1 MTKRILLSIFAMI
14 ALTTAAAQD
23 TVSGF
28 RFGYLSY
35 EAALQSMADYQQVQ
49 QKMDQM
55 RQQFQAETLRVEDE
69 FNLKYEEFL
78 DGQRDFPKTILQKR
92 QSELQELMER
102 NIRFKEESKQEL
114 EQTEKLLMAPLKI
127 RLIEQLGTIAR
138 ERGYAFIVDTDQ
150 KAMPYINPSM
160 GEDINQVFKTILV
173 HGDKI
178 GYLICVVPGNLE
190 VDLKG
195 AAKVSG
201 NKKIDTVPLKDL
213 TPLTG
218 YIRGG
223 CSPLGL
229 KKNFPIFI

>member
-14 ALTTAAAQD
+14 VLTTAAAQD
-23 TVSGF
+23 VVSGF

-35 EAALQSMADYQQVQ
+35 EAALKAMPDYELVQ

-102 NIRFKEESKQEL
+102 NIRFKEESKKEL
-114 EQTEKLLMAPLKI
+114 EQTEKLLLAPLKI

-150 KAMPYINPSM
+150 KALPYINPSM
-160 GEDINQVFKTILV
+160 GEDITLTVQ
-173 HGDKI
+173 DA
-178 GYLICVVPGNLE
+178 
-190 VDLKG
+190 LK
-195 AAKVSG
+195 
-201 NKKIDTVPLKDL
+201 
-213 TPLTG
+213 
-218 YIRGG
+218 
-223 CSPLGL
+223 
-229 KKNFPIFI
+229 